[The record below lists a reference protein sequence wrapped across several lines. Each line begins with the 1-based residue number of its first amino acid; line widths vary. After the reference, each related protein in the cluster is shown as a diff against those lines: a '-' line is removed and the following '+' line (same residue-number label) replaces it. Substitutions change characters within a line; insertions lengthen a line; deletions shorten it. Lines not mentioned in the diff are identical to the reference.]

1 MGFLSHFPTSL
12 IVIKRYFIP
21 TFKTLSLGLWIG
33 SGPEQALLLLHWLP
47 SDPSRG
53 RSTSPFTST
62 QPPPPAPPHA
72 LHSHRRGAE
81 SAEWGSLRDR
91 LRRPVRLPPWGLSQ
105 SPWHGTLWNLR
116 LGLPVSDQRFISGGC
131 PQGESQT
138 RKPTLK
144 LPPPS
149 YPLWGHQS

>member
-33 SGPEQALLLLHWLP
+33 SGPEQALLLLHWPP
-47 SDPSRG
+47 SDPSQG
-53 RSTSPFTST
+53 RSTSSFTST
-62 QPPPPAPPHA
+62 QHPPPRTPSTHTAGELRVQNGA
-72 LHSHRRGAE
+72 RRGT
-81 SAEWGSLRDR
+81 
-91 LRRPVRLPPWGLSQ
+91 RRPVRLPPWGLSQ

-116 LGLPVSDQRFISGGC
+116 QGLPVSDQRFISGGC

-149 YPLWGHQS
+149 CPLWGHQS